1 MAPMLRPWR
10 RAIVSVVSPAPYSC
24 SSRASSSA
32 LQLRPA
38 FVAGRAV
45 GALLKLPQDA
55 VQRPDDLGAV
65 IDALV
70 RQRPARHGVDAVC
83 KTAKQLGCALDL
95 HMLTFSD
102 VFFYYSTKNAVLQA
116 LFRQNCPQPEEF
128 RVQFISSI

>member
-1 MAPMLRPWR
+1 MAPALRPWR
-10 RAIVSVVSPAPYSC
+10 RAITSIASPASYSC
-24 SSRASSSA
+24 SSRAPASA
-32 LQLRPA
+32 S
-38 FVAGRAV
+38 VDGGRAV
-45 GALLKLPQDA
+45 GALLQRPQDT

-70 RQRPARHGVDAVC
+70 RQWPARHGVDAVG

>member
-1 MAPMLRPWR
+1 MAARDRLGREPRTVFLKQPRFLLR
-10 RAIVSVVSPAPYSC
+10 APA
-24 SSRASSSA
+24 SA
-32 LQLRPA
+32 R
-38 FVAGRAV
+38 VCGGRAV
-45 GALLKLPQDA
+45 GALLQLPQDA

-65 IDALV
+65 LAAID

>member
-1 MAPMLRPWR
+1 MAARDRLGREPRTVFLQQPRFLLR
-10 RAIVSVVSPAPYSC
+10 APA
-24 SSRASSSA
+24 SA
-32 LQLRPA
+32 R
-38 FVAGRAV
+38 VCGGRAV
-45 GALLKLPQDA
+45 GALLKRPQDA
-55 VQRPDDLGAV
+55 VQRPDDLRAV

>member
-38 FVAGRAV
+38 FV
-45 GALLKLPQDA
+45 GALLKRPQDA

>member
-1 MAPMLRPWR
+1 M
-10 RAIVSVVSPAPYSC
+10 
-24 SSRASSSA
+24 
-32 LQLRPA
+32 
-38 FVAGRAV
+38 
-45 GALLKLPQDA
+45 
-55 VQRPDDLGAV
+55 QRPDDLGAV

-70 RQRPARHGVDAVC
+70 RQRPACHGVDAVC